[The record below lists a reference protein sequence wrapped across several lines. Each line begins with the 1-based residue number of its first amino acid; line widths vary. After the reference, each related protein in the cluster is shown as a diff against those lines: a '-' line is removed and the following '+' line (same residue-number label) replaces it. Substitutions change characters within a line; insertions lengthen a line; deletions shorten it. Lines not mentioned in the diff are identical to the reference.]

1 MPRINWKRV
10 VIGGLAAGA
19 VVNLCEFLVSGV
31 LLRADWEKAMLA
43 LNRPL
48 MTSVSQIAAL
58 QFWGFLMGFGSV
70 LLYVHLRD
78 RYNPGW
84 QTACLSG
91 FAIWVVGYL
100 SGSVTGAAMGM
111 FPLALAVDST
121 LMGLV
126 EILLASLTGAFIYQP
141 VSK

>member
-1 MPRINWKRV
+1 MPEINWKRV
-10 VIGGLAAGA
+10 VMGGSAAGI

-31 LLRADWEKAMLA
+31 LLREAWEKSMLA
-43 LNRPL
+43 LNLPM
-48 MTSVSQIAAL
+48 MTSISQIAAL
-58 QFWGFLMGFGSV
+58 QFWGFLMGFGSM

-91 FAIWVVGYL
+91 LAIWVVGYL

-111 FPLALAVDST
+111 FPLSLAVDST
-121 LMGLV
+121 LLGLI
-126 EILLASLTGAFIYQP
+126 EILLASLFGAFIYQP
-141 VSK
+141 ASK